1 MFAYRIDSI
10 VVLGGTMF
18 NEKVFILI
26 NIAYPSKWQ
35 ICILNGLKSFT
46 LPLTQQRARNYKISD
61 AIVVSLIHEEGRIN
75 SGQFIRRR

>member
-26 NIAYPSKWQ
+26 NSFYPIETADLHFEWSKE
-35 ICILNGLKSFT
+35 L
-46 LPLTQQRARNYKISD
+46 
-61 AIVVSLIHEEGRIN
+61 
-75 SGQFIRRR
+75 

>member
-26 NIAYPSKWQ
+26 KIAYPNEMADLHFEW
-35 ICILNGLKSFT
+35 SFE
-46 LPLTQQRARNYKISD
+46 LSIAIYKTTC
-61 AIVVSLIHEEGRIN
+61 A
-75 SGQFIRRR
+75 